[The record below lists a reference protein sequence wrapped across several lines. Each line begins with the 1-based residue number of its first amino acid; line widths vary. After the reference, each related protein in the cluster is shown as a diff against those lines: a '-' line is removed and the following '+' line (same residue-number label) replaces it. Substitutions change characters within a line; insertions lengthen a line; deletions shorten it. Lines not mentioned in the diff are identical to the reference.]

1 MIKTFFYI
9 EVIGALALVR
19 IFVAKG
25 PSRIAAL
32 ATVVIALIG
41 IAAKYVPPIAGL
53 NGTGIGRMTSLI
65 LNQGIFNAGSGMA
78 LPVLVSLLFAL
89 TYRLQ
94 GRKWWGLDLLH
105 LLCALGF
112 FGLWAFTL
120 L

>member
-53 NGTGIGRMTSLI
+53 MG
-65 LNQGIFNAGSGMA
+65 QGSGVWP
-78 LPVLVSLLFAL
+78 L
-89 TYRLQ
+89 
-94 GRKWWGLDLLH
+94 
-105 LLCALGF
+105 
-112 FGLWAFTL
+112 
-120 L
+120 